1 MSVTQLI
8 DEFNGAT
15 ISNDSNDS
23 NDDCKFI

>member
-15 ISNDSNDS
+15 IANDLNDS